1 MKDDLRTWPF
11 KIYRLL
17 INNFRHLAPGRYRH
31 VVTKKL
37 IDLYFRSY
45 LIDTQRSDGRW
56 VCLTRDE
63 IGKILEGADHK
74 RFNKNNF
81 YPVMR
86 EFVRPGSVA
95 IDVGTSYG
103 DEVIELSE
111 LIGPSGRVYA
121 IEPCPNYF
129 PALQRTVALND
140 LANVVCIN
148 KAVGARPG
156 FIAPKKGDDARDD
169 YYLKGRDA
177 RYAEQDSAGAME
189 CITLDSLLDDIGS
202 RELSFIKID
211 TDGFEVEV
219 LEGAHRLLERHP
231 ECRLVVEFMPGTDY
245 SGRKD
250 SEVLALYEKMGLKPC
265 RIQMSWRRIEAQD
278 HDYVVRN
285 IGNPLHMRAHDIAL
299 IPERESGA
307 KA

>member
-1 MKDDLRTWPF
+1 MAAVMKDDLRTWPF

-148 KAVGARPG
+148 KAVGAR
-156 FIAPKKGDDARDD
+156 
-169 YYLKGRDA
+169 
-177 RYAEQDSAGAME
+177 
-189 CITLDSLLDDIGS
+189 
-202 RELSFIKID
+202 
-211 TDGFEVEV
+211 
-219 LEGAHRLLERHP
+219 RLLERHP

-265 RIQMSWRRIEAQD
+265 RIQMSWRRTEVQD

-285 IGNPLHMRAHDIAL
+285 ISNPLHMMAHDIAL
-299 IPERESGA
+299 IPERDTGV